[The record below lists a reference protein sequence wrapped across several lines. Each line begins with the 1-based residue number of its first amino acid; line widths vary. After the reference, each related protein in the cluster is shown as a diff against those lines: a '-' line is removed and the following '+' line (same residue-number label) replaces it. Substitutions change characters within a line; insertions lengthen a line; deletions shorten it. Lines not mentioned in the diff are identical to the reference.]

1 MVDKVIIL
9 VMLTLYLIKIYV
21 AQHRLNEILTY
32 ESILNLIII
41 VPIMA
46 TPVQEMNM
54 FNRFYILLAISRFMR
69 TVFFCVI
76 MTKFY
81 DLGETDVDRQ
91 ITLQVL
97 TMILI
102 IIVSA
107 GIFGEIENSWSAK
120 SLNED
125 YEYVF
130 KKGFTKLYFHDSFY
144 FCVVTLIT
152 VGYGDLNPTNEL
164 SKILSQMIII
174 VTIVLV
180 P

>member
-1 MVDKVIIL
+1 
-9 VMLTLYLIKIYV
+9 MLTLYLIKIYV
-21 AQHRLNEILTY
+21 AQHRINEILTF

-41 VPIMA
+41 VPILA
-46 TPVQEMNM
+46 TPIEEMNM
-54 FNRFYILLAISRFMR
+54 FNQFFIFLAISRYMR

-91 ITLQVL
+91 ISLSIL

-107 GIFGEIENSWSAK
+107 GIFGEIENSFSAV
-120 SLNED
+120 SLDEN
-125 YEYVF
+125 YQYKF
-130 KKGFTKLYFHDSFY
+130 IKGATKLYFHDSFY

-152 VGYGDLNPTNEL
+152 VGYGDLNPTNEISKVL
-164 SKILSQMIII
+164 SMMIIV